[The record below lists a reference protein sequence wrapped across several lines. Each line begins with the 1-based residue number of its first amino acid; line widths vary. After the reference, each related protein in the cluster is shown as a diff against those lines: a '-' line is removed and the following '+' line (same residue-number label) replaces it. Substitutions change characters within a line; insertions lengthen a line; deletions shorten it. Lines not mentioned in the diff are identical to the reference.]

1 MNIYDTIEATL
12 KAPVPTSILDSGGAY
27 GYQFQRNQKT
37 DLHATPRVSYDIWTP
52 KDRQPNSTDIS
63 AVANVYHYLTDTLCL
78 DETSKRL
85 NKQLR
90 KREIHWTGEA
100 IEYLETLPS
109 VYDIGNEINTYNGE
123 QILSQV
129 LQYFTFELSDG
140 ASKYVALQVHGG
152 CDVRGGY
159 SDCQI
164 FEIATFDPDLFG
176 YIHIHGDID
185 GAQVST
191 LYDGFSLLNDETGEP
206 VPLKTKDGE
215 IVSKIDLDYMV

>member
-27 GYQFQRNQKT
+27 GYQFQRNQQKNLPT
-37 DLHATPRVSYDIWTP
+37 NPRVSYDIWEP
-52 KDRQPNSTDIS
+52 RDRQPNSADIS
-63 AVANVYHYLTDTLCL
+63 AYVDIYHYLTDTLHI

-90 KREIHWTGEA
+90 QREIHWTGEA
-100 IEYLETLPS
+100 IEYLETLPN

-129 LQYFTFELSDG
+129 LQFFTFELEEST
-140 ASKYVALQVHGG
+140 SKYVALQIHGG

-159 SDCQI
+159 SDCQV
-164 FEIATFDPDLFG
+164 FEIDMMDADLFG
-176 YIHIHGDID
+176 YVDIYGDID
-185 GAQVST
+185 GTQVST
-191 LYDGFSLLNDETGEP
+191 SYNGYSLVNEETGEP
-206 VPLKTKDGE
+206 VPLKIKDGE
-215 IVSKIDLDYMV
+215 ITSTIYLDYII